1 MKRIFIFLAI
11 ILVFVAAGVLLSG
24 PVAVNLAARQ
34 LGKVFAGSAVSIRE
48 AKISPF
54 RQISFFDIRIQRQ
67 PAYSFNIPEITI
79 RYDLPS
85 LLHKHILKVSLKNA
99 TIDVKTPKENILVF
113 KKYLSLGPG
122 GAFVLGELELD
133 DLTLNVTAA
142 DVLFKARMSAAIDP
156 QKQALRAIDLSVSL
170 LKSGKITLKNASLR
184 AGGPK
189 QRGEFLIG
197 EIQYDKLAGTNVKS
211 AARLEDGVVFL
222 DSLSGQVFNG
232 EIAGR
237 ANLGL
242 SAGSPYFA
250 HVKAVALNMENA
262 VDDLKLKEKFTI
274 SGLMGGEVTIAGRG
288 ARLDKLDGEFAMM
301 EDGGVLVIRDTRF
314 LENLASGTNQPL
326 DLLVESFRN
335 YRYNTGAVAVKL
347 KEGNIHCDV
356 AFDGE
361 AGKRDLNIT
370 LHNIH

>member
-1 MKRIFIFLAI
+1 M
-11 ILVFVAAGVLLSG
+11 
-24 PVAVNLAARQ
+24 
-34 LGKVFAGSAVSIRE
+34 GKVFAGSTVSIQE

-54 RQISFFDIRIQRQ
+54 RQISFFDVRIQRQ

-79 RYDLPS
+79 RYDFSS
-85 LLHKHILKVSLKNA
+85 LLHKNILKVSL
-99 TIDVKTPKENILVF
+99 TGSVFDVKTPKENISAF
-113 KKYLSLGPG
+113 KKYLSLGSG
-122 GAFVLGELELD
+122 GAFVLGELELND
-133 DLTLNVTAA
+133 FILNITAA
-142 DVLFKARMSAAIDP
+142 DVLFKARISAAIDAKN
-156 QKQALRAIDLSVSL
+156 QMLRAVDLSVSS
-170 LKSGKITLKNASLR
+170 LKRGKITLKNAVLR
-184 AGGPK
+184 TGGPK

-242 SAGSPYFA
+242 SAGPPYFA

-314 LENLASGTNQPL
+314 LEIS
-326 DLLVESFRN
+326 R
-335 YRYNTGAVAVKL
+335 
-347 KEGNIHCDV
+347 
-356 AFDGE
+356 
-361 AGKRDLNIT
+361 IT
-370 LHNIH
+370 AMPDDPY